1 MLQNVDY
8 AIPRHK
14 IGHKKVRECEAL
26 IQKLWGSSRQKLA
39 VSIHESAHKLEFDS
53 LGVVTRYGGSA
64 IYHSMEDDRF
74 MVAFWQDG
82 CPRQPSLATPA
93 EKPAPALYSL

>member
-53 LGVVTRYGGSA
+53 LGVVIPWKRIGSWLRSGKSGA
-64 IYHSMEDDRF
+64 CLKH
-74 MVAFWQDG
+74 
-82 CPRQPSLATPA
+82 T
-93 EKPAPALYSL
+93 